1 MRPAAAEGVKQTPR
15 HSSLPVPVTIPG
27 RCCLDQASRRGEPR
41 SSPLLLTTAPWPKGH
56 LFTRPENSR
65 MCVPSSISWRPQKAH
80 WATEEE

>member
-1 MRPAAAEGVKQTPR
+1 MGLAAAEGVKQAPR
-15 HSSLPVPVTIPG
+15 LFTRLPGGYHTG

-65 MCVPSSISWRPQKAH
+65 MCVPSSKSWRPQKAH